1 MSVRPNVPTEIETL
15 LYDPQ
20 TSGGLLIAVAEKV
33 AAKLEA
39 ALRGANVPVANI
51 GRVIVRGEHAIV
63 VV

>member
-1 MSVRPNVPTEIETL
+1 MSSPTVITAQDL
-15 LYDPQ
+15 AKTYRM
-20 TSGGLLIAVAEKV
+20 GKV
-33 AAKLEA
+33 EVH